1 MPLKLPSSRGSF
13 RFRLLPFDVFWA
25 AAAPLL
31 ALYLRDAYIL
41 SAQGAEMAVLYC
53 SLSFFFALISFL
65 AFRVSDA
72 IPRHFSVHDAFN
84 ILKATVAAALA
95 STVVLFSFTRL
106 EGIPRSTPVLQVLV
120 LAAGLFAARIVMML
134 LDKEGQVTEQPS
146 HTEVEHII
154 MIGSTKLSSLYIQL
168 LRAYSPLHRRVI
180 AVLDARQKLIGRA
193 MSGVPVVA
201 APQHLAEVIE
211 EFAVHG
217 VHTDRIIIGGDEDF
231 LSEETLNHVRHICEQ
246 RDIVLDFVPKLIGL
260 SGLPSPRQHNVA
272 PALLPTQRHPT
283 RALPPYFRIKRIID
297 CIAVL
302 AAITI
307 FSPLLLMASVLI
319 LLDLGSPIL
328 FWQKRIGRDGRNFFL
343 YKFRTLRPPFDRH
356 GQPVPADQRISWIG
370 YPLRESRF
378 DELPQLFNVLF
389 GDMSLIGPR
398 PLLPEDQPTNASLRL
413 MVRPGI
419 TGWAQINGGNL
430 ITPEEKGALDDW
442 YVQKASLWLDL
453 RIALLTLRFLF
464 AGERRSEQAVSEAN
478 SLQQTNAHLK
488 TPVFRKFDMR
498 EVGFSRNQTAAAMRR
513 INARTGS
520 SQPDASAKA
529 AKPLR

>member
-1 MPLKLPSSRGSF
+1 MPLKFPSSRGSF

-41 SAQGAEMAVLYC
+41 SSQGVEMAVLYC
-53 SLSFFFALISFL
+53 SLSFFFSVIGFL

-84 ILKATVAAALA
+84 ILKAAIAAALA
-95 STVVLFSFTRL
+95 TTVVLFSLTRL
-106 EGIPRSTPVLQVLV
+106 EGIPRSTPVLQAL
-120 LAAGLFAARIVMML
+120 LLCAGLFAARIVMML
-134 LDKEGQVTEQPS
+134 LDKEGQVTEHPS
-146 HTEVEHII
+146 HAEVEHII

-211 EFAVHG
+211 EFSVHG
-217 VHTDRIIIGGDEDF
+217 VYTDRIIIGGDEDF
-231 LSEETLNHVRHICEQ
+231 LSEEMLNHVRLICEQ
-246 RDIVLDFVPKLIGL
+246 REIVLDFVPRLIGL
-260 SGLPSPRQHNVA
+260 SDLPSLRKHNVA
-272 PALLPTQRHPT
+272 PALLPTQRPPT
-283 RALPPYFRIKRIID
+283 RVLPPYFRIKRIID
-297 CIAVL
+297 CIVAL
-302 AAITI
+302 AGITI
-307 FSPLLLMASVLI
+307 FSPILLLASVLI
-319 LLDLGSPIL
+319 LLTLGSPVL
-328 FWQKRIGRDGRNFFL
+328 FWQKRIGRDGRTFLL

-356 GQPVPADQRISWIG
+356 GQPVPNDQRISWIG
-370 YPLRESRF
+370 HLLRKSRL
-378 DELPQLFNVLF
+378 DELPQLFNILV

-413 MVRPGI
+413 MVRPGL

-464 AGERRSEQAVSEAN
+464 TGERRSEQAVSEAN
-478 SLQQTNAHLK
+478 SLQQTNAHLR

-498 EVGFSRNQTAAAMRR
+498 EVGFSRNQATSAMLR
-513 INARTGS
+513 INARTAS

>member
-1 MPLKLPSSRGSF
+1 
-13 RFRLLPFDVFWA
+13 
-25 AAAPLL
+25 
-31 ALYLRDAYIL
+31 
-41 SAQGAEMAVLYC
+41 
-53 SLSFFFALISFL
+53 
-65 AFRVSDA
+65 
-72 IPRHFSVHDAFN
+72 
-84 ILKATVAAALA
+84 
-95 STVVLFSFTRL
+95 
-106 EGIPRSTPVLQVLV
+106 
-120 LAAGLFAARIVMML
+120 MML
-134 LDKEGQVTEQPS
+134 LDKEGQVTEHPS
-146 HTEVEHII
+146 HAEVEHII

-217 VHTDRIIIGGDEDF
+217 VYTDRIIIGGDEDF

-246 RDIVLDFVPKLIGL
+246 REIVLDFVPKLIGL
-260 SGLPSPRQHNVA
+260 SDLPSPRQHNVA
-272 PALLPTQRHPT
+272 LAPLPTQRPPAH
-283 RALPPYFRIKRIID
+283 ALPAYFRIKRVID
-297 CIAVL
+297 FIGAL
-302 AAITI
+302 AGITI
-307 FSPLLLMASVLI
+307 LSPLLLLASAVI

-328 FWQKRIGRDGRNFFL
+328 FWQERIGRDGRNFFL

-356 GQPVPADQRISWIG
+356 GQPVPNDQRVSWIG

-389 GDMSLIGPR
+389 GEMSLIGPR

-413 MVRPGI
+413 MVRPGV

-430 ITPEEKGALDDW
+430 ITAEEKGALDDW

-478 SLQQTNAHLK
+478 SLQQTNGHLK
-488 TPVFRKFDMR
+488 TPVFRKFDIR
-498 EVGFSRNQTAAAMRR
+498 EVGFSHNQTTAAMLR
-513 INARTGS
+513 INAQTGS
-520 SQPDASAKA
+520 SQPDASAKS
-529 AKPLR
+529 R